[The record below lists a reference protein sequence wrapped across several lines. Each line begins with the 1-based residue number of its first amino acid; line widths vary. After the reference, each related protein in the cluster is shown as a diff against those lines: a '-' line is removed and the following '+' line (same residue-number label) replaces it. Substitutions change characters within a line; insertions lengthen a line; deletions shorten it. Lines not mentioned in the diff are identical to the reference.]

1 MPTATFLWRVEIRV
15 PWDAVSAFEEAL
27 EPKCMAVSSFRQEA
41 GTGATDRLGADQR
54 ARTGTKKKSSA
65 SETNDLWR
73 VEGFMGAEPDPLALD
88 AALAKA
94 ARAIGVNPPK
104 ARIHLVPP
112 RDWVAENLA
121 DFPPVRVG
129 RYFIHGSHYGAPPPG
144 GRVAIQLDAGAA
156 FGSGE
161 HPSTA
166 ACLMALDRLA
176 KGRRFL
182 KPLDM
187 GCGSGILALAMA
199 KTWRVPVIASDLDDE
214 AVRVT
219 ARNAGING
227 VGRLVR
233 TACGPGYRTPAV
245 AKGGPYDLI
254 VANILA
260 RPIRRM
266 AGEVAHHL
274 ERRGV
279 AVLSGFLE
287 RDGLPVLARHR
298 AFGLKLASRITID
311 GWQTLVVVR

>member
-1 MPTATFLWRVEIRV
+1 MSDMPTATFLWRVEIRV
-15 PWDAVSAFEEAL
+15 PSQAIPHFEEAL
-27 EPKCMAVSSFRQEA
+27 KPGCMSVSSFVEGDADDPEA
-41 GTGATDRLGADQR
+41 V
-54 ARTGTKKKSSA
+54 
-65 SETNDLWR
+65 WR
-73 VEGFMGAEPDPLALD
+73 VEGFMGAEPDPAALD
-88 AALAKA
+88 ATLAKA
-94 ARAIGVNPPK
+94 ARTIGVNPPK

-112 RDWVAENLA
+112 RDWVAENLI

-129 RYFIHGSHYGAPPPG
+129 RYFIHGSHYGAPPPAG
-144 GRVAIQLDAGAA
+144 SVAIQLDAGAA

-176 KGRRFL
+176 KRRRFL

-199 KTWRVPVIASDLDDE
+199 KTWRVPVAASDIDDE

-233 TACGPGYRTPAV
+233 TACGPGYKTPAV
-245 AKGGPYDLI
+245 ARGGPYDLI

-260 RPIRRM
+260 RPICRM
-266 AGEVAHHL
+266 AGELAHHL

-279 AVLSGFLE
+279 AVVSGFLE
-287 RDGLPVLARHR
+287 RDGALVLARHL
-298 AFGLKLASRITID
+298 AFGMKLASRITID
-311 GWQTLVVVR
+311 GWQTLVIVR

>member
-1 MPTATFLWRVEIRV
+1 MPTATFLWRVEIQV
-15 PWDAVSAFEEAL
+15 PSQAAPAFEEAL
-27 EPKCMAVSSFRQEA
+27 EPKCMAVSTFGDE
-41 GTGATDRLGADQR
+41 TD
-54 ARTGTKKKSSA
+54 SV
-65 SETNDLWR
+65 WR
-73 VEGFMGAEPDPLALD
+73 VEGFMGAEPDPAALD
-88 AALAKA
+88 ATLAKA
-94 ARAIGVNPPK
+94 ARAVGVEPPK

-121 DFPPVRVG
+121 NFPPVRVG
-129 RYFIHGSHYGAPPPG
+129 RYFIHGSHYRTPPPAG
-144 GRVAIQLDAGAA
+144 SVAIRLDAGGA

-199 KTWRVPVIASDLDDE
+199 KTWRVPVITSDIDDE
-214 AVRVT
+214 AVRIT
-219 ARNAGING
+219 GLNAGING

-233 TACGPGYRTPAV
+233 TACGPGYRTRAV
-245 AKGGPYDLI
+245 ARGGPYDLI

-260 RPIRRM
+260 RPIREM
-266 AGEVAHHL
+266 AGDLALHL

-279 AVLSGFLE
+279 AVVSGFLE
-287 RDGLPVLARHR
+287 RDGASVLARHR
-298 AFGLKLASRITID
+298 AYGLKLARRITID
-311 GWQTLVVVR
+311 SWQTLVIIR